1 MQELSQVSPCC
12 DKSQVVGPRHSLDP
26 GVEKVLDP
34 VGGSRQLLLASN
46 PQPAWPGRAPSGLG
60 ASLGPVPGEAE
71 PQAHDKRL

>member
-1 MQELSQVSPCC
+1 M
-12 DKSQVVGPRHSLDP
+12 
-26 GVEKVLDP
+26 EKVLDP